1 LGEGPAI
8 AADGVEA
15 GVTAPYRIRPAVDE
29 DLPLVVQTYVRE
41 ARRALRASE
50 LPPTWDAVGE
60 RFVAECYLRGLVSVA
75 CAVSDESQILGYC
88 LADRR
93 GSEAVLHWLYVR
105 GPFRGWGVAQA
116 MAAHATRGCEVVTVT
131 HTASAW
137 QRAQVRARGWRA
149 SDRLPWLWLLGLDE
163 EEARV

>member
-1 LGEGPAI
+1 
-8 AADGVEA
+8 
-15 GVTAPYRIRPAVDE
+15 VTAPYRIRPAVDA

-60 RFVAECYLRGLVSVA
+60 RFVAECYARGLVSVA
-75 CAVSDESQILGYC
+75 CALSDEGQILGYA

-105 GPFRGWGVAQA
+105 GPFRGWGVAQSL
-116 MAAHATRGCEVVTVT
+116 AAQATRGAGTVTVT

-137 QRAQVRARGWRA
+137 QRAKVRARGWRA

-163 EEARV
+163 EVRDGEQEARG